1 MSEVVDTPMVGGK
14 RRIDRVLASGFA
26 EGLSDLDMDELRSRR
41 DLARA
46 EREYLS
52 LVRRLLQGRRDIL
65 HAELERRRTGEP
77 AGELVDRLAEILAD
91 APGPSRGEAPVVSL
105 PEEEL
110 TLARRRVE
118 KLLADASLSDID
130 NLSEETLADAIAR
143 VEEEERSVS
152 EMRGKVL
159 SVHDALQDE
168 LKERYR
174 AKVRDLPD

>member
-1 MSEVVDTPMVGGK
+1 MSEAVDTPMVGGK
-14 RRIDRVLASGFA
+14 RRLDKVLAVGFT
-26 EGLSDLDMDELRSRR
+26 EGLTDLEMDELRARR

-65 HAELERRRTGEP
+65 HAELERRRSGEP
-77 AGELVDRLAEILAD
+77 AGELVDRLSTILAD
-91 APGPSRGEAPVVSL
+91 SPGPSRGEAPVVSL

-118 KLLADASLSDID
+118 KLLADASLSDIE
-130 NLSEETLADAIAR
+130 NISEDKLEAAIAR
-143 VEEEERSVS
+143 VEDEERRVS
-152 EMRGKVL
+152 ETRGKVL
-159 SVHDALQDE
+159 SVHDTLQDE